1 MTVPQPPRTLES
13 LFMALDQIDRI
24 LASDAPEAAAA
35 LVEAYDGELRS
46 FMDSEAG
53 RSASSQT
60 MQQLLERQQAIS
72 DRADALRDKS
82 RQRQSRLNLG
92 GKAARAYLSQGQG

>member
-13 LFMALDQIDRI
+13 LLMALDQIDRV

-35 LVEAYDGELRS
+35 LVEAYDGDLRS
-46 FMDSEAG
+46 FLDTEAG
-53 RSASSQT
+53 RTAHSHE
-60 MQQLLERQQAIS
+60 MKQLLKRQQAIS

-92 GKAARAYLSQGQG
+92 GKAARAYLSQGRG

>member
-1 MTVPQPPRTLES
+1 MTHSGEPRTIES
-13 LFMALDQIDRI
+13 LFSALDRIDGI
-24 LASDAPEAAAA
+24 LAGDTPEAAAD
-35 LVEAYDGELRS
+35 LVNDYDGELRS

-53 RSASSQT
+53 RAAPSQ
-60 MQQLLERQQAIS
+60 QVSQLLERQRSIS

-92 GKAARAYLSQGQG
+92 GQAARAYLSQGRD

>member
-1 MTVPQPPRTLES
+1 MTLPAPPRTLES
-13 LFMALDQIDRI
+13 LFSALDRIDRI

-53 RSASSQT
+53 RNASSQT

-72 DRADALRDKS
+72 DRADTLCDKS

-92 GKAARAYLSQGQG
+92 GKAARAYLSQGRG